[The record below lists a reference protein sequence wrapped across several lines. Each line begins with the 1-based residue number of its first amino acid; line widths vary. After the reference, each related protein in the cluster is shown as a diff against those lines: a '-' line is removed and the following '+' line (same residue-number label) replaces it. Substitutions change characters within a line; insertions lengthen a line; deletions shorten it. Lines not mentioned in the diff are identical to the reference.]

1 MQYDT
6 EREKSERE
14 VIAAT
19 EVMINERI
27 PALAAELDT
36 VDTTAFCEIYNLS
49 GTPCHSRPLPH
60 EFNPHVRVVRVV
72 RGAW

>member
-1 MQYDT
+1 VQYDT

-36 VDTTAFCEIYNLS
+36 VDTSAFCEIYALS
-49 GTPCHSRPLPH
+49 GIPCHSLIH
-60 EFNPHVRVVRVV
+60 
-72 RGAW
+72 